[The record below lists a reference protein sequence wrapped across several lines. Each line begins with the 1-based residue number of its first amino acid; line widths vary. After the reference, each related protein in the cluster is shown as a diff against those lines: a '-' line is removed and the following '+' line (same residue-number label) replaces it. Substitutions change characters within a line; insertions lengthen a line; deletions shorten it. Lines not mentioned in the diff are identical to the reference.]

1 MVVDPEDCEDW
12 LCCPGEEKLCVAG
25 GWATG
30 GGCWAAWFFG
40 VVWGDCE
47 QEMRSCNHQWGH
59 VTYLKKK

>member
-40 VVWGDCE
+40 VVWGD
-47 QEMRSCNHQWGH
+47 
-59 VTYLKKK
+59 